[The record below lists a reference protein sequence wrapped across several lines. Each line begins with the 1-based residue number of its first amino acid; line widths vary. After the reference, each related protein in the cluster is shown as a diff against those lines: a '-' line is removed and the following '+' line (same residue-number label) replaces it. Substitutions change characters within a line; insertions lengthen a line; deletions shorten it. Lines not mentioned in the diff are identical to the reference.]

1 MQIINNNSNV
11 FSYKSKTEDLLL
23 EIKSLI
29 LSQKARI
36 KYKKNPNPSE
46 KKLLYIKKILTF
58 FFFIPNQ
65 SANLEQTE

>member
-36 KYKKNPNPSE
+36 KYKKKP
-46 KKLLYIKKILTF
+46 KT
-58 FFFIPNQ
+58 
-65 SANLEQTE
+65 

>member
-36 KYKKNPNPSE
+36 KYKKNQKPKE
-46 KKLLYIKKILTF
+46 KKLLKIKNILTF
-58 FFFIPNQ
+58 FFFIPSQ

>member
-36 KYKKNPNPSE
+36 KYKKNPKPKE
-46 KKLLYIKKILTF
+46 KKLL
-58 FFFIPNQ
+58 
-65 SANLEQTE
+65 